1 MKICQQEIELRLEN
15 FRKTSRDKHLPLTP
29 QKSAIFQ
36 AIASSCQHPGVP
48 EIYKQLKS
56 EFPCISL
63 ATVYKNLKKF
73 ESLGLIVEIPVPG
86 STPRYDAKLEIHS
99 HAVDSASGRVYDVET
114 PKNLSLPKEILG
126 KTVKH
131 ANLIYYL

>member
-1 MKICQQEIELRLEN
+1 MTITQQELSQRLEN
-15 FRKTSRDKHLPLTP
+15 FRNKSRQEHLPLTP

-36 AIASSCQHPGVP
+36 AIASSCEHPNVS
-48 EIYKQLKS
+48 EIYQQVKS
-56 EFPCISL
+56 EFPNISL
-63 ATVYKNLKKF
+63 ATVYNNLKKF

-86 STPRYDAKLEIHS
+86 EPSRYDAKLEIHS
-99 HAVDSASGRVYDVET
+99 HAVDSAAGRVYDLEN
-114 PKNLSLPKEILG
+114 PQSLSLPKKLFG